1 MFLSFVISIA
11 LLWQKY
17 LKNHLVLLGTGG
29 ECKLPQIALLCCC
42 LQGSLPSWNAEMPS
56 LQFLL
61 LDANWN
67 LTGYLPAEWGQN
79 GSMSHLS
86 VLSVHDCNLR
96 GTLPPSWAAQLP
108 NLQVI
113 DLPNNLIS
121 GGSQNWPLL
130 RKETWH
136 LSNY

>member
-1 MFLSFVISIA
+1 
-11 LLWQKY
+11 
-17 LKNHLVLLGTGG
+17 
-29 ECKLPQIALLCCC
+29 
-42 LQGSLPSWNAEMPS
+42 MPS

-67 LTGYLPAEWGQN
+67 LTGYLPADWGQN

-86 VLSVHDCNLR
+86 VLSFHDCNLR

-121 GGSQNWPLL
+121 GASQNSAKSAGISVTIEIWFLHA
-130 RKETWH
+130 RDA
-136 LSNY
+136 LSPN